1 MPPGKLVPDLPTN
14 HRILWITSLQKASDL
29 WITCIFSGKFRP
41 KKSLKT
47 WPFFAIIGTLYQKSY
62 PQVFPVVHILWKPMW
77 KSTGYPHGYV
87 ERLCISAGHTPRHTY
102 KRHAEGFSWIM

>member
-1 MPPGKLVPDLPTN
+1 MLPGKLVPGLPTN
-14 HRILWITSLQKASDL
+14 HRILWITFPHKASDL

-41 KKSLKT
+41 EKFLKIR
-47 WPFFAIIGTLYQKSY
+47 FFFVIIGTLYQKSY